1 MKKIRAVAWAVILL
15 FLLGTISGCD
25 VAAKI
30 LSDVFTEQGVEP
42 SKKDSKAHS
51 VLGNGN
57 QVLRIVSGS
66 ENREL
71 EPLLES
77 YALENH
83 LRIEMTYMGSVDIMR
98 RLQEENSEFD
108 AVWPASSIW
117 ISMGDTSFRVKHS
130 KSTTITPVVFGVRK
144 SLAEELGWIGKDVSI
159 NDIIEAIQTG
169 KLKFCMTSATQS
181 NSGASAYLG
190 FLSGL
195 TGSPEVLTR
204 EHLQAP
210 DLQMKISEL
219 LAGVERSSG
228 SSEWLKTL
236 FLSGDFD
243 AMVNY
248 ESLIITTNE
257 EREKQN
263 KEPLY
268 VIYPYDGLAI
278 ADSPLGYLDQG
289 DATKEETFLAFQEF
303 LASQE
308 AQDAMQKLGRRT
320 GYTGVFESNQ
330 SVFREEWGVDT
341 KRILSPLPTPTAE
354 VLQEALQLYQ
364 TNFRKPSL
372 SIYCLD
378 FSGSMSGTGE
388 RQLKEAMDLIFDQKK
403 AAEVLLQASEKERN
417 YIFIF
422 NSAVIDSFFAEDG
435 REESLAQLNERI
447 KEQEANGGTD
457 MYYALEEALSTL
469 DGVDLSAYTPAII
482 LLTDGR
488 SGGDFESFRGIYDAY
503 GYDIPIFSILFG
515 DADREQLEQLAEY
528 TKARVFDGREDLVN
542 AFRSVKGYN

>member
-1 MKKIRAVAWAVILL
+1 MKKLRVVAWAVVLL
-15 FLLGTISGCD
+15 FLFGTISGCD
-25 VAAKI
+25 VAEKV
-30 LSDVFTEQGVEP
+30 LSDIFTEQGTEP
-42 SKKDSKAHS
+42 PKNDNKAHS
-51 VLGNGN
+51 MFGNGN
-57 QVLRIVSGS
+57 PVLRIVSGS

-71 EPLLES
+71 EPLIES
-77 YALENH
+77 YASANH
-83 LRIEMTYMGSVDIMR
+83 LRIEMTYMGSVDMMR
-98 RLQEENSEFD
+98 RLQEETTDFD
-108 AVWPASSIW
+108 AVWPASSLW
-117 ISMGDTSFRVKHS
+117 ISMGDTAFRVKHS

-159 NDIIEAIQTG
+159 NDIMEAIQAG

-195 TGSPEVLTR
+195 SGSPEVLTA
-204 EHLQAP
+204 EHLHAP
-210 DLQMKISEL
+210 ELQTKVSEL

-257 EREKQN
+257 EREKQG

-289 DATKEETFLAFQEF
+289 DAKKEEAFLAFQEF
-303 LASQE
+303 LASQD

-330 SVFREEWGVDT
+330 SVFREDWGVDT

-372 SIYCLD
+372 SLYCLD

-403 AAEVLLQASEKERN
+403 AAEVLLQAGEKEKN

-435 REESLAQLNERI
+435 REESLARLNERI

-515 DADREQLEQLAEY
+515 DADGTTGGIHEG
-528 TKARVFDGREDLVN
+528 ARF
-542 AFRSVKGYN
+542 